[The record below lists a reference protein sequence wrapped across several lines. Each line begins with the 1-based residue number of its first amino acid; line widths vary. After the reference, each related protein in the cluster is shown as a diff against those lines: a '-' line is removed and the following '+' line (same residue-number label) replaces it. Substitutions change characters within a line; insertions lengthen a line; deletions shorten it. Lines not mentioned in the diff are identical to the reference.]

1 MNMIFYWA
9 VIQFKS
15 KPYNA
20 SSRGP
25 VPARGLEISEVIS
38 FDLFLQ
44 KLDQWVL

>member
-1 MNMIFYWA
+1 MRQVVGQY
-9 VIQFKS
+9 QL
-15 KPYNA
+15 
-20 SSRGP
+20 